1 MGSYFLINNDRWKK
15 TKEQLYESV
24 VEKVTVN
31 LKLHTQLNYLSKKKD
46 KIFHILSLKRLLKTF
61 STKKKTELK
70 GETWHSKTTK
80 QPKISEHR
88 NR

>member
-31 LKLHTQLNYLSKKKD
+31 LKLHTQLNYLSKKKI
-46 KIFHILSLKRLLKTF
+46 KFATYSH
-61 STKKKTELK
+61 
-70 GETWHSKTTK
+70 
-80 QPKISEHR
+80 
-88 NR
+88 